1 MGVNVRQYN
10 VPALD
15 KAIAILDLLARSEDE
30 LTATEIHLAVGVPK
44 ATAFMILTVLERH
57 QIVTKS
63 ESNRYTI
70 GVRLYELGVSYVSKL
85 DVVRTARPFL
95 AQLLKRTN
103 LTAHL
108 GSVYNG
114 RMIFLDRIEP
124 QSFVRFTTSPGTRGD
139 IHMSS
144 LGKAIA
150 AHLDPGELGQA
161 IAQVGLG
168 AYTPNTI
175 TDPDAFAAEL
185 ERIRAQGYAI
195 EDEEGELG
203 VRCVGAP
210 IFDRHGAVVA
220 AVSVTGLVVHIPEE
234 RFASLG
240 EIVRE
245 TAEGISAAMGY
256 VPRKA
261 EAREF

>member
-1 MGVNVRQYN
+1 VRQYN

-15 KAIAILDLLARSEDE
+15 KAVAILDLLARSEDE
-30 LTATEIHLAVGVPK
+30 LTATEIHQAVGIPK

-57 QIVTKS
+57 QIVAKS
-63 ESNRYTI
+63 GGNRYTI
-70 GVRLYELGVSYVSKL
+70 GVRLYELGSSYVSKL
-85 DVVRTARPFL
+85 DVVRVARPFL
-95 AQLLKRTN
+95 AQLLRRTN

-108 GSVYNG
+108 GAVHDG

-150 AHLDPGELGQA
+150 AYLDQAELERIVA
-161 IAQVGLG
+161 KVGLG
-168 AYTPNTI
+168 AYTPHTI

-185 ERIRAQGYAI
+185 ERIRREGYAI

-234 RFASLG
+234 RFAGLG

-256 VPRKA
+256 LAPDA
-261 EAREF
+261 ERRTSA